1 MADTLAVT
9 SQICMDL
16 FYQEF
21 RPANAFLRLK
31 HFKMMV
37 IAADA
42 KLKKM
47 EYDNLVNLNIRLRRI
62 NATVVLNSDNYISVD
77 VEIKNEKAVLPSPI
91 MSFNGA
97 GQMLSVSQVVLEG
110 DCTNIM
116 PITQDERHQVSGIK
130 NVVFWLPSCDGIEF
144 LHLKGNCNAK
154 KAKVTYVPILSD
166 KSVIQEARKWDIM
179 AMVTGFVKS
188 AKDGVIIDM
197 SNDGNPNVASQT
209 EINKYLLK
217 ALQK

>member
-1 MADTLAVT
+1 MAENLKVV
-9 SQICMDL
+9 SQLVMDL

-31 HFKMMV
+31 HFQMMV

-42 KLKKM
+42 KLKKT
-47 EYDNLVNLNIRLRRI
+47 EYDNLLNLNIRLRRI
-62 NATVVLNSDNYISVD
+62 NAQVVLNADNYITAD
-77 VEIKNEKAVLPSPI
+77 VEIKNDKAVLPSPI

-97 GQMLSVSQVVLEG
+97 GQTLSVSQVLLEG
-110 DCTNIM
+110 NCTNVM
-116 PITQDERHQVSGIK
+116 PITQDEKHQVSGIK
-130 NVVFWLPSCDGIEF
+130 NIVFWLPSCDGIEF

-154 KAKVTYVPILSD
+154 KAKVTYIPILND
-166 KSVIQEARKWDIM
+166 KSIIQEARKWDIM
-179 AMVTGFVKS
+179 TMVTGFVKA
-188 AKDGVIIDM
+188 AKDGVVIDM